1 MYSDYKPQPLKG
13 KLTDKMNTP
22 ENTETALA
30 LNSNTAYT
38 DTAELREKIK
48 TMMLVSEN
56 DAPGKQNRKARI
68 CRVCGKEGSC
78 QAIINHIEANHIVG
92 IVVPCNVCGKTYSSL
107 NALSVHKT
115 RCTR

>member
-1 MYSDYKPQPLKG
+1 
-13 KLTDKMNTP
+13 MNTP

-56 DAPGKQNRKARI
+56 DAPGKQNGKARE
-68 CRVCGKEGSC
+68 CKVCGKEGSPK
-78 QAIINHIEANHIVG
+78 AIIDHIEANHITG

-107 NALSVHKT
+107 NALFVHKT